1 MKRWMLVALA
11 AAATGTLTAAAA
23 DDDQGYRPGGSPP
36 PGHTPPAGECR
47 VWLPGRP
54 PGQQPP
60 PTDCR
65 RANADAARFGG
76 QVVQGG
82 DAGRARPDRRWDDAP
97 RARRDDDDVVRVCV
111 RRDWYGRCL
120 RTETRRR

>member
-1 MKRWMLVALA
+1 MNRLIMVALASA
-11 AAATGTLTAAAA
+11 AAATGAAA
-23 DDDQGYRPGGSPP
+23 DDQGYRPGGSPP
-36 PGHTPPAGECR
+36 PGHTPPPGECR

-65 RANADAARFGG
+65 RAQADAARFGG
-76 QVVQGG
+76 QVIQGG
-82 DAGRARPDRRWDDAP
+82 DSGRDRADRRWDDDRRSA
-97 RARRDDDDVVRVCV
+97 RDDDDVVRVCV

>member
-1 MKRWMLVALA
+1 MNRLILVALA
-11 AAATGTLTAAAA
+11 AAAAATGAAA
-23 DDDQGYRPGGSPP
+23 DDQGYRPGGSPP

-47 VWLPGRP
+47 VWLPGRA

-65 RANADAARFGG
+65 RAQADAARFGG
-76 QVVQGG
+76 QVIYGG
-82 DAGRARPDRRWDDAP
+82 DSGRDRADRRWDDD
-97 RARRDDDDVVRVCV
+97 RRSSRDDDDVVRVCV
-111 RRDWYGRCL
+111 RRDWHGHCL

>member
-1 MKRWMLVALA
+1 MVALA
-11 AAATGTLTAAAA
+11 AAAAATGAAA
-23 DDDQGYRPGGSPP
+23 DDQYRPGGSPP

-65 RANADAARFGG
+65 RAQADAARLGG

-82 DAGRARPDRRWDDAP
+82 DSGRDRGDRRWDDDRRAP
-97 RARRDDDDVVRVCV
+97 RDDDDVVRVCV
-111 RRDWYGRCL
+111 RRDWHGHCL
-120 RTETRRR
+120 RSEIRRR